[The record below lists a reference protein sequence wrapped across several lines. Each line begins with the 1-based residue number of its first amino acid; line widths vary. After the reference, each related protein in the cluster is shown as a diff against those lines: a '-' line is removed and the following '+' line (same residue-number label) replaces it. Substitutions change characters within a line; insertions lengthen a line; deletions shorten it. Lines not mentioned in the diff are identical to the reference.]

1 MWKPY
6 KSDYIQSFLHVPIK
20 HVQEKKNLIVKE
32 KENYFTLTSFQLQH
46 WKNKDIDY
54 LCQLYLLSLQGKLLA
69 VDFLYSRH
77 LSTTNFFLRDG
88 WNGTQTLKMKPQCS
102 GHFIANRSIQWTS
115 NHITPYNWHRHI
127 LYIACSG
134 PRKCRDFQSVFIS
147 MVNMFSSCKDVQ
159 SVMDRDRNI
168 DTLIKISVA
177 HGQPL
182 LLYKEN

>member
-54 LCQLYLLSLQGKLLA
+54 LCQQYLLSLQWKLLTM
-69 VDFLYSRH
+69 DFLYSRH

-127 LYIACSG
+127 LYKAFLARNVYIFYFWQCFSTLF
-134 PRKCRDFQSVFIS
+134 KFSLIFILL
-147 MVNMFSSCKDVQ
+147 FS
-159 SVMDRDRNI
+159 
-168 DTLIKISVA
+168 
-177 HGQPL
+177 
-182 LLYKEN
+182 